1 MINKNKPKR
10 NPFEPSNQSEFL
22 KKLYNLVR
30 LQLPIL
36 KRKVWYRG
44 QLSLN
49 PVGFRVFKFSSFQVF
64 FYFYFFPLEKPFPRD
79 VAINFRLVF
88 ARNKMWKMLYLHK
101 KNCRVI
107 IANLF

>member
-10 NPFEPSNQSEFL
+10 NPFETSNQSEFL

-36 KRKVWYRG
+36 KRKVWYKG

-49 PVGFRVFKFSSFQVF
+49 PVGFRVFKFSSFFLFLF
-64 FYFYFFPLEKPFPRD
+64 FSFGK
-79 VAINFRLVF
+79 AISSR
-88 ARNKMWKMLYLHK
+88 RSD
-101 KNCRVI
+101 
-107 IANLF
+107 